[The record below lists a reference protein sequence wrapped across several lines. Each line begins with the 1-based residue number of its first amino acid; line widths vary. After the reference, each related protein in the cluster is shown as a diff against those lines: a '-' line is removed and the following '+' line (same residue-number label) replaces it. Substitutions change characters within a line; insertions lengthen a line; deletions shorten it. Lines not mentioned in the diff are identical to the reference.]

1 MKNEIIKSLTEDFES
16 YANKTENGI
25 TFWFARDLQPL
36 SGYTEW
42 RNFAKVI
49 NKAKTACD
57 IPGHQIIDHFV
68 DVNKTVALPKGVS
81 GDIL

>member
-1 MKNEIIKSLTEDFES
+1 MKNEIIKLLTEDFEP

-36 SGYTEW
+36 PGYTEW
-42 RNFAKVI
+42 CNFAKVI
-49 NKAKTACD
+49 NKVKTACD

-68 DVNKTVALPKGVS
+68 TSTKR
-81 GDIL
+81 

>member
-1 MKNEIIKSLTEDFES
+1 MKNEIIKLLTEDFET

-25 TFWFARDLQPL
+25 TFWFALDLQHL
-36 SGYTEW
+36 LAYTEW

-49 NKAKTACD
+49 NKVKTACD

-68 DVNKTVALPKGVS
+68 TSTKR
-81 GDIL
+81 